1 MHPIIDFSKQ
11 QTPDIVK
18 IQQILLVA
26 AVAVT
31 TWFAAANSNRAQAKY
46 ENDVTEYEQLL
57 AGDSLPVQARVEH
70 AHQQVMT
77 LNLPVQGNQFL
88 AAKAQEKAESDAKS
102 SMLDGLLA
110 TAYKY
115 MGVRY
120 RSGMSGPNGFD
131 CSGFTRFVYRQHDIQ
146 LTHSSRAQ
154 YNEGERINDIA
165 QLQKGDLVF
174 FGGSRGGAQS
184 IGHVGIVTEVDPATR
199 SFKFIHAST
208 SSGIKVDSS
217 RDPYYTRRYVGAC
230 RVIQ

>member
-1 MHPIIDFSKQ
+1 MK
-11 QTPDIVK
+11 VK
-18 IQQILLVA
+18 QILLA
-26 AVAVT
+26 AVVGITA
-31 TWFAAANSNRAQAKY
+31 WLSAANNNRAQARY
-46 ENDVTEYEQLL
+46 EGDVTEYEQLL

-70 AHQQVMT
+70 AHRQLQT
-77 LNLPVQGNQFL
+77 LDLSFQGNAYL
-88 AAKAQEKAESDAKS
+88 AATAELAVQEEAQSKASILEN
-102 SMLDGLLA
+102 LLA

-115 MGVRY
+115 LGVRY

-131 CSGFTRFVYRQHDIQ
+131 CSGFTSFVYRQHDIR

-154 YNEGERINDIA
+154 YNEGEHIDDVA

-174 FGGSRGGAQS
+174 FGGSRGGTSS
-184 IGHVGIVTEVDPATR
+184 IGHVGIVTEVDPSTR